1 MAGNTVIPEAIHGKN
16 IVFMIRRYADRA
28 TKAASSIIFQT
39 DYGRELKADSDATAT
54 KDGNVNTSKPAST
67 EVTAALILSTL
78 DDTINTLEEAS
89 QKGDLLEIWEVNLQ
103 QPVTGAGS
111 TSRYKGKY
119 MQGTV
124 TSLKIAAKAEDLAT
138 ADVTFSING
147 EPQSGEITLSAAN
160 KQDIDYVFADTT
172 IVTP

>member
-1 MAGNTVIPEAIHGKN
+1 MPTQTVIPEAIHGKN
-16 IVFMIRRYADRA
+16 IVFMIRKHADRA

-103 QPVTGAGS
+103 QPVTSS
-111 TSRYKGKY
+111 TSKYKGKY

-160 KQDIDYVFADTT
+160 KQEIDYAFSDTT
-172 IVTP
+172 VVTP